1 MPARS
6 TGVTLTASGCC
17 TSPLTT
23 YSRNSCIAKIK
34 SSRCR
39 RRRCHLAGLLDEAG
53 DGVAR
58 LRALADPVLGA
69 IQFQD
74 EIVTLLQRLIRADF
88 LDELAIARTAAVGHY
103 NAEIRGILGPDTLH
117 ANFYCHKCFKRTG
130 KLAVR
135 APVDKRSEERRVGKE
150 CRS

>member
-17 TSPLTT
+17 TSPLTP
-23 YSRNSCIAKIK
+23 YSRNSCIAKIQ
-34 SSRCR
+34 SGR
-39 RRRCHLAGLLDEAG
+39 RRRRRLAGLLDEAG
-53 DGVAR
+53 HGVAR

-88 LDELAIARTAAVGHY
+88 LDELAIARTAAVGHN

-117 ANFYCHKCFKRTG
+117 TNFYCHKCFKRTRR
-130 KLAVR
+130 LAVR
-135 APVDKRSEERRVGKE
+135 APLDKLVLKE
-150 CRS
+150 KILSLTPA

>member
-1 MPARS
+1 MPPRS

-23 YSRNSCIAKIK
+23 YCRNSCIAKIK
-34 SSRCR
+34 SNR
-39 RRRCHLAGLLDEAG
+39 RRHCHLAGLLDEAG

-69 IQFQD
+69 IELQD

-88 LDELAIARTAAVGHY
+88 LDELAIARTAAVGHHY
-103 NAEIRGILGPDTLH
+103 AEIRGILGPDAFH
-117 ANFYCHKCFKRTG
+117 ANFYCHKCFKR
-130 KLAVR
+130 R
-135 APVDKRSEERRVGKE
+135 
-150 CRS
+150 